1 MTAEQ
6 FYLALRRFIS
16 RRSTPHTIFLD
27 KAPQFKLTKKTIDK
41 AWQQSITHGNV
52 QRFTSDAGIKWKFI
66 TEFSPMDGRLLREMG
81 WNGKIN
87 IRNGNSKKVSNTY
100 LIQDCLYI
108 SMAISDRQKQ

>member
-6 FYLALRRFIS
+6 FLLALRRFIS
-16 RRSTPHTIFLD
+16 RRNTPHTIFLD

-52 QRFTSDAGIKWKFI
+52 QRFTSDVGIKWKFI
-66 TEFSPMDGRLLREMG
+66 IEFSPMDGKLLREMG

-87 IRNGNSKKVSNTY
+87 IRNGNSKKVSNNNP
-100 LIQDCLYI
+100 IRNICN
-108 SMAISDRQKQ
+108 